1 MKRKDEEDG
10 GGTMG
15 LQAILRGT
23 GKDESFRVGIDDED
37 VDVDEEEDRRVR
49 MDEFIDA

>member
-1 MKRKDEEDG
+1 MRRTEG
-10 GGTMG
+10 GRWGCK
-15 LQAILRGT
+15 AILRGT

-37 VDVDEEEDRRVR
+37 DDVDEEEDRRVR